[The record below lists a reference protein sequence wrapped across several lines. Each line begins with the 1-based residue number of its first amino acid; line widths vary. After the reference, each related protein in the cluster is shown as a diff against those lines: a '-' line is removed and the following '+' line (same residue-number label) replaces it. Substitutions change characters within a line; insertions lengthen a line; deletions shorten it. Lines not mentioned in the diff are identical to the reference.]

1 VAIDREPSETSSD
14 VAGAMDR
21 VLEAEQQTLRAISE
35 SERRAEQMLE
45 QARETARRIGAR
57 TDRRLGAIHAA
68 CAARRKRLLESDEG
82 ATPSSVD
89 LDDEKIQRL
98 RGAAEEL
105 AERLSCG

>member
-1 VAIDREPSETSSD
+1 MAIDREPSDASSD

-45 QARETARRIGAR
+45 QARETARRIAAR

-68 CAARRKRLLESDEG
+68 CAARRKRLLEAVEC
-82 ATPSSVD
+82 AAPSSVD
-89 LDDEKIQRL
+89 LDDEELQRL
-98 RGAAEEL
+98 RRAAEEL
-105 AERLSCG
+105 AERLSSG

>member
-1 VAIDREPSETSSD
+1 MAIDREPSDASSD

-45 QARETARRIGAR
+45 QARETARRIAAR

-68 CAARRKRLLESDEG
+68 CAARRRTILESHEG
-82 ATPSSVD
+82 AAAPRVE
-89 LDDEKIQRL
+89 LDAAELQRL
-98 RGAAEEL
+98 RRAAEEL
-105 AERLSCG
+105 AERLSSG